1 MAACVCRHDG
11 YDGTMLQDRPYMRD
25 SYDRPRTS
33 VVTWLISAIV
43 AVFLV
48 QSLLAHFAPATGY
61 GFDGVLGLS
70 APALK
75 SGFAWTLVT
84 YGFLHD
90 TAIQVLVYVLAIYFI
105 GREVLPILGA
115 RRFIGFYASA
125 LAAGGLAWT
134 AIHWRHPEVLFG
146 ASAAVWALGI
156 LYACFYPN
164 REVSLLLF
172 FILPVT
178 FKPKHLAY
186 VMVAVDLFGCVF
198 YEMLGSASPF
208 GIAAHSAH
216 LGGMAAAWI
225 YFRYM
230 HDTTWGFTRARA
242 DIELPRWV
250 KQRTAK
256 AAAPAPTYSV
266 NIGGRG
272 HLRAEVDRI
281 LDKINSDGFGSL
293 SAEEKKLLD
302 EARDLIGRR

>member
-1 MAACVCRHDG
+1 
-11 YDGTMLQDRPYMRD
+11 MLQDRPYMRD
-25 SYDRPRTS
+25 GYDRPRTS
-33 VVTWLISAIV
+33 VLTWLVSLIL

-48 QSLLAHFAPATGY
+48 QNLLAHFAPGTGY
-61 GFDGVLGLS
+61 SFDGVLGLS

-75 SGFAWTLVT
+75 AGFAWTLVT

-90 TAIQVLVYVLAIYFI
+90 TGIQVLVYLLTIYFV
-105 GREVLPILGA
+105 GREVLPILGT
-115 RRFIGFYASA
+115 RRFICFYAAA
-125 LAAGGLAWT
+125 LAAGGLVWT
-134 AIHWRHPEVLFG
+134 AVHWRHPEVLFG

-164 REVSLLLF
+164 REVTLLLF

-186 VMVAVDLFGCVF
+186 AMVGIDLFGCVF
-198 YEMLGSASPF
+198 YELLGAASPF

-216 LGGMAAAWI
+216 LGGMAVAWI
-225 YFRYM
+225 YFRYF
-230 HDTTWGFTRARA
+230 HDSSWGFARARA
-242 DIELPRWV
+242 EIELPKWV
-250 KQRTAK
+250 KQRTTK
-256 AAAPAPTYSV
+256 AAAPTASYSV

-302 EARDLIGRR
+302 EARDLIGKR

>member
-1 MAACVCRHDG
+1 
-11 YDGTMLQDRPYMRD
+11 MLQDRPYMRD

-33 VVTWLISAIV
+33 VLTWLVSAIV

-48 QSLLAHFAPATGY
+48 QNLLAHFAPATGY
-61 GFDGVLGLS
+61 GFDGALGLS
-70 APALK
+70 PPGLRA
-75 SGFAWTLVT
+75 GFAWTLVT

-90 TAIQVLVYVLAIYFI
+90 TGLQVLVYLLTIYFV
-105 GREVLPILGA
+105 GREILPILGT
-115 RRFIGFYASA
+115 RRFVGFYASA
-125 LAAGGLAWT
+125 LAAGGLFWT
-134 AIHWRHPEVLFG
+134 AVHWKHPEMLFG

-186 VMVAVDLFGCVF
+186 LMVAVDLFGCVF
-198 YEMLGSASPF
+198 YELLGASSPF
-208 GIAAHSAH
+208 GASAHSAH
-216 LGGMAAAWI
+216 LGGMAAAWV
-225 YFRYM
+225 YFRYV
-230 HDTTWGFTRARA
+230 HDSNWGFARARA
-242 DIELPRWV
+242 DIELPRWMT
-250 KQRTAK
+250 QRTSK
-256 AAAPAPTYSV
+256 AAATPPAYSV
-266 NIGGRG
+266 NIGGR

-293 SAEEKKLLD
+293 SADEKRVLD